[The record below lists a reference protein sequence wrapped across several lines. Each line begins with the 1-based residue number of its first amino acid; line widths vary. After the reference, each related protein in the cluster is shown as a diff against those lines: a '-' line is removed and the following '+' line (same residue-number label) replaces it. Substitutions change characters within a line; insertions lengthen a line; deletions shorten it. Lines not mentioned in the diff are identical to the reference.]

1 MSRRNLGIC
10 DHHDEDVLRSRAARF
25 VNQSTK
31 VSKVLS
37 VNPDTII
44 PRFDVSELTLGREIG
59 RGGFGRVIE
68 VRRVHLN
75 GNDGLDFGSIE
86 TQHDNDDVVLQ
97 DRKFIAMNYTRQG
110 GNGTRYVIKTP
121 ITNLDD
127 PVSFVSGI
135 IDIAME
141 ARFLA
146 FLRHPHIIKMRAISN
161 VEFCQDNYFIMLD
174 RLYDT
179 LNDRLITWKN
189 RKKKTNGLHIIR
201 DRKVNEKKE
210 LWKERILVAQNV
222 CSALA
227 YLHHHRIV
235 YRDLKP
241 ENIGFDFKG
250 DVKLFDFG
258 LAKEL
263 TDEKNKVGHFLSG
276 RTGSLRYMAPEVA
289 KEEPY
294 NETVDVY
301 SFSILLWQICS
312 LKTPF
317 ADNNVETHYES
328 VIQGDV
334 RPDINL
340 TWPTLL
346 STLMTKGW
354 SIAIEERPDC
364 NYICKGLQSVLDA
377 CVGVTESE

>member
-1 MSRRNLGIC
+1 MSRKNLGIC

-68 VRRVHLN
+68 VKRVHLN

-161 VEFCQDNYFIMLD
+161 VEFCQDKYFIMLD

-328 VIQGDV
+328 VIQGDD
-334 RPDINL
+334 RPDINS